1 MQKGSV
7 NKVVFVGHLGG
18 DPETRFTP
26 SGAAVANFN
35 IATNE
40 SWRDSNG
47 ELQDKTEWHRCVM
60 FGKTAELAGELLK
73 KGQLVYLEGKLQTRN
88 WEDKDG
94 VKRYTTEVVARDM
107 QILDSR
113 EDYDGAGGG
122 GGSNQQGEQGQAPG
136 GAPDFQ
142 QEDRSQA
149 PSQSSS
155 PQIQSTD
162 ARPKNRPSSQMKI
175 G

>member
-7 NKVVFVGHLGG
+7 NKVVLVGHLGG

-35 IATNE
+35 LATNE
-40 SWRDSNG
+40 SWKDTNG

-60 FGKTAELAGELLK
+60 FGKSAELAGELLK

-94 VKRYTTEVVARDM
+94 IKRYTTEVVCDM
-107 QILDSR
+107 FTMLGHKMDA
-113 EDYDGAGGG
+113 D
-122 GGSNQQGEQGQAPG
+122 SNQQAAP
-136 GAPDFQ
+136 ASTSNDD
-142 QEDRSQA
+142 EDDL
-149 PSQSSS
+149 PF
-155 PQIQSTD
+155 
-162 ARPKNRPSSQMKI
+162 
-175 G
+175 

>member
-7 NKVVFVGHLGG
+7 NKVVLVGHLGG

-40 SWRDSNG
+40 SWKDANG

-73 KGQLVYLEGKLQTRN
+73 KGQLVYMEGKLQTRN
-88 WEDKDG
+88 WEEKDG
-94 VKRYTTEVVARDM
+94 IKRYTTEVVCDM
-107 QILDSR
+107 FTMLGRKMDTDNSQQAAPTSNSDE
-113 EDYDGAGGG
+113 EDDL
-122 GGSNQQGEQGQAPG
+122 P
-136 GAPDFQ
+136 F
-142 QEDRSQA
+142 
-149 PSQSSS
+149 
-155 PQIQSTD
+155 
-162 ARPKNRPSSQMKI
+162 
-175 G
+175 

>member
-94 VKRYTTEVVARDM
+94 VKRYTTEVICDM
-107 QILDSR
+107 FTMLGRKMDS
-113 EDYDGAGGG
+113 
-122 GGSNQQGEQGQAPG
+122 GSAQVTPVETNDDDDDDDLP
-136 GAPDFQ
+136 F
-142 QEDRSQA
+142 
-149 PSQSSS
+149 
-155 PQIQSTD
+155 
-162 ARPKNRPSSQMKI
+162 
-175 G
+175 

>member
-7 NKVVFVGHLGG
+7 NKVVLVGHLGG

-40 SWRDSNG
+40 SWKDANG
-47 ELQDKTEWHRCVM
+47 DLQDKTEWHRCVM

-73 KGQLVYLEGKLQTRN
+73 KGQLVYMEGKLQTRN

-94 VKRYTTEVVARDM
+94 IKRYTTEVVCDM
-107 QILDSR
+107 FTMLGRKMDTDNSQQAAPTSNSDE
-113 EDYDGAGGG
+113 EDDL
-122 GGSNQQGEQGQAPG
+122 P
-136 GAPDFQ
+136 F
-142 QEDRSQA
+142 
-149 PSQSSS
+149 
-155 PQIQSTD
+155 
-162 ARPKNRPSSQMKI
+162 
-175 G
+175 

>member
-7 NKVVFVGHLGG
+7 NKVVLVGHLGG

-40 SWRDSNG
+40 SWKDANG

-73 KGQLVYLEGKLQTRN
+73 KGQLVYMEGKLQTRN

-94 VKRYTTEVVARDM
+94 IKRYTTEVVCDM
-107 QILDSR
+107 FTMLGRKMDAENSQQAAPTSNSDE
-113 EDYDGAGGG
+113 EDDL
-122 GGSNQQGEQGQAPG
+122 P
-136 GAPDFQ
+136 F
-142 QEDRSQA
+142 
-149 PSQSSS
+149 
-155 PQIQSTD
+155 
-162 ARPKNRPSSQMKI
+162 
-175 G
+175 

>member
-7 NKVVFVGHLGG
+7 NKVVLVGHLGG

-40 SWRDSNG
+40 SWKDANG

-73 KGQLVYLEGKLQTRN
+73 KGQLVYMEGKLQTRN

-94 VKRYTTEVVARDM
+94 IKRYTTEVVCDM
-107 QILDSR
+107 FTMLGRKMDTDNSQQTAPTSNSDE
-113 EDYDGAGGG
+113 EDDL
-122 GGSNQQGEQGQAPG
+122 P
-136 GAPDFQ
+136 F
-142 QEDRSQA
+142 
-149 PSQSSS
+149 
-155 PQIQSTD
+155 
-162 ARPKNRPSSQMKI
+162 
-175 G
+175 

>member
-94 VKRYTTEVVARDM
+94 VKRYTTEVICDM
-107 QILDSR
+107 FTMLGRKMDS
-113 EDYDGAGGG
+113 
-122 GGSNQQGEQGQAPG
+122 GSAQVTPVETNDDDDDLP
-136 GAPDFQ
+136 F
-142 QEDRSQA
+142 
-149 PSQSSS
+149 
-155 PQIQSTD
+155 
-162 ARPKNRPSSQMKI
+162 
-175 G
+175 

>member
-1 MQKGSV
+1 M
-7 NKVVFVGHLGG
+7 VFVGHLGG

-94 VKRYTTEVVARDM
+94 VKRYTTEVICDM
-107 QILDSR
+107 FTMLGRKMDS
-113 EDYDGAGGG
+113 
-122 GGSNQQGEQGQAPG
+122 GSAQVTPVETNDDDDDDLP
-136 GAPDFQ
+136 F
-142 QEDRSQA
+142 
-149 PSQSSS
+149 
-155 PQIQSTD
+155 
-162 ARPKNRPSSQMKI
+162 
-175 G
+175 

>member
-7 NKVVFVGHLGG
+7 NKVVLVGHLGG

-40 SWRDSNG
+40 SWKDANG

-60 FGKTAELAGELLK
+60 FGKTAELTGELLK
-73 KGQLVYLEGKLQTRN
+73 KGQLVYMEGKLQTRN

-94 VKRYTTEVVARDM
+94 IKRYTTEVVCDM
-107 QILDSR
+107 FTMLGRKMDTENSQQAAPTSNSDE
-113 EDYDGAGGG
+113 EDDL
-122 GGSNQQGEQGQAPG
+122 P
-136 GAPDFQ
+136 F
-142 QEDRSQA
+142 
-149 PSQSSS
+149 
-155 PQIQSTD
+155 
-162 ARPKNRPSSQMKI
+162 
-175 G
+175 

>member
-7 NKVVFVGHLGG
+7 NKVVLVGHLGG

-40 SWRDSNG
+40 SWKDANG

-73 KGQLVYLEGKLQTRN
+73 KGQLVYMEGKLQTRN

-94 VKRYTTEVVARDM
+94 IKRYTTEVVCDM
-107 QILDSR
+107 FTMLGRKMDTENSQQAAPTSNSDE
-113 EDYDGAGGG
+113 EDDL
-122 GGSNQQGEQGQAPG
+122 P
-136 GAPDFQ
+136 F
-142 QEDRSQA
+142 
-149 PSQSSS
+149 
-155 PQIQSTD
+155 
-162 ARPKNRPSSQMKI
+162 
-175 G
+175 

>member
-40 SWRDSNG
+40 SRRDSNG

-94 VKRYTTEVVARDM
+94 VKRYTTEVICDM
-107 QILDSR
+107 FTMLGRKMDS
-113 EDYDGAGGG
+113 GGG
-122 GGSNQQGEQGQAPG
+122 AQVTPVETN
-136 GAPDFQ
+136 DDDDDK
-142 QEDRSQA
+142 QES
-149 PSQSSS
+149 
-155 PQIQSTD
+155 
-162 ARPKNRPSSQMKI
+162 
-175 G
+175 

>member
-7 NKVVFVGHLGG
+7 NKVVLVGHLGG

-26 SGAAVANFN
+26 SGTAVANFN

-40 SWRDSNG
+40 SWKDANG

-73 KGQLVYLEGKLQTRN
+73 KGQLVYMEGKLQTRN

-94 VKRYTTEVVARDM
+94 IKRYTTEVVCDM
-107 QILDSR
+107 FTMLGRKMD
-113 EDYDGAGGG
+113 
-122 GGSNQQGEQGQAPG
+122 
-136 GAPDFQ
+136 
-142 QEDRSQA
+142 
-149 PSQSSS
+149 
-155 PQIQSTD
+155 TD
-162 ARPKNRPSSQMKI
+162 SSQEATPTSNSEEEDDLPF
-175 G
+175 